1 MGCASGRGQRE
12 KPIDRKL
19 WETGLAA
26 RKNTLG
32 VTKDELQAILLQI
45 AIDAGFPASV
55 ECVCIARQ
63 VLNERAAK
71 D

>member
-1 MGCASGRGQRE
+1 MV
-12 KPIDRKL
+12 RKL

-26 RKNTLG
+26 RKNTFG
-32 VTKDELQAILLQI
+32 VTKDEMQAILLQI
-45 AIDAGFPASV
+45 AIDAGFPAGA
-55 ECVCIARQ
+55 ECFCIARK